1 MAEPGRAQYEQ
12 AERLVR
18 EAQRAAEEA
27 AGGGAAPPPRGWRV
41 PGGEGGG
48 PSFPDL
54 SQLAALLESMR
65 GVVPPELARAVA
77 EALRELLIAVRAV
90 LDWYIA
96 RLEPEEPSARDV
108 EDIPVE

>member
-1 MAEPGRAQYEQ
+1 VTEADRAQYEE

-18 EAQRAAEEA
+18 EARRAAEDA
-27 AGGGAAPPPRGWRV
+27 AGEVPPRGWSV
-41 PGGEGGG
+41 PGADRGA

-65 GVVPPELARAVA
+65 GVVPPELVRAVTD
-77 EALRELLIAVRAV
+77 ALRELLIAVRAV

-96 RLEPEEPSARDV
+96 RLEPDEPPEREV
-108 EDIPVE
+108 QDIPVE

>member
-1 MAEPGRAQYEQ
+1 MADPDDLRAQYEQ

-27 AGGGAAPPPRGWRV
+27 AAGSVPPRGWSV
-41 PGGEGGG
+41 PGEERANA
-48 PSFPDL
+48 FPDL
-54 SQLAALLESMR
+54 GQLTALIESLR
-65 GVVPPELARAVA
+65 GALPPELARALA
-77 EALRELLIAVRAV
+77 DALRELLIALRAV

-96 RLEPEEPSARDV
+96 RLEPPEPSSSDV